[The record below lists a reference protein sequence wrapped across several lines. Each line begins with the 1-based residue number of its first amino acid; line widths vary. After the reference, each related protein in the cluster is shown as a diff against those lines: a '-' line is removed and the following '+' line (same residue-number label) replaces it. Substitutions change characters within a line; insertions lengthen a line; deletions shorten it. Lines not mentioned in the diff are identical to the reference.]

1 MNLLTVIV
9 QLTLQQDQRTG
20 KDVVTQLASW
30 QNSKQNNFT
39 HTLLIWSLNL

>member
-1 MNLLTVIV
+1 MSLLTIIV

-30 QNSKQNNFT
+30 QNMKQNSFAY
-39 HTLLIWSLNL
+39 TLLIWSLNL